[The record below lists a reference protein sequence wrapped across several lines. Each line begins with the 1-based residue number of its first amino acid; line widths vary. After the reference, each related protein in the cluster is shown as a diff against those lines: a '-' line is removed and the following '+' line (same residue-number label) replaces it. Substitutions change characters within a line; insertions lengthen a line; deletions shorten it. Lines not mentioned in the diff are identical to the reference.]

1 MARPDETSGARPE
14 QEPGP
19 RPSEE
24 DLEDL
29 RRRAEA
35 RDVEAGAVVPRGEG
49 SQQDVRPEQKPF
61 SGGPVQEVWD
71 HPAPTATADATA
83 GAGGTTYY
91 DRPTLKEPTW
101 IWTVPT
107 YFFAGGAAGASAML
121 GAAAQLADRDGLESL
136 VHRARW
142 IGTVGAGIG
151 VALLI
156 ADLGRP
162 ERFFNMLR
170 VFRASSPMSVGSW
183 TLAAAGSLTT
193 GSAVMDAPGTPLR
206 PVGDALGLGAGVVGL
221 PLSTYT
227 AVLLSHTAVPLWQQI
242 RRSLPALFASSAV
255 ASSASILDL
264 LPSTERESRIVRA
277 YGIAG
282 RLGELVAARTVER
295 EASRLPR
302 VAAPL
307 HEGVSGALWRASEIL
322 NVVGLA
328 LSVLPTR
335 RRGPRVAAAVAGIAG
350 GLTQRFALM
359 RAGKVSSMDP
369 RATFQLQRAGLGAAE
384 VV

>member
-1 MARPDETSGARPE
+1 MTRPEETSGTG
-14 QEPGP
+14 PG
-19 RPSEE
+19 
-24 DLEDL
+24 
-29 RRRAEA
+29 RASGSRA
-35 RDVEAGAVVPRGEG
+35 AGVER
-49 SQQDVRPEQKPF
+49 
-61 SGGPVQEVWD
+61 
-71 HPAPTATADATA
+71 
-83 GAGGTTYY
+83 TTYY
-91 DRPTLKEPTW
+91 ERPTLKEPTW

-107 YFFAGGAAGASAML
+107 YFFAGGAAGASAIL
-121 GAAAQLADRDGLESL
+121 GAAAQLADRDGLEGL
-136 VHRARW
+136 VCRARW
-142 IGTVGAGIG
+142 VGAVGAGMG
-151 VALLI
+151 SALLI

-183 TLAAAGSLTT
+183 TLAAAGSLMT

-206 PVGDALGLGAGVVGL
+206 PIGDVMGIGAGAVGL

-255 ASSASILDL
+255 VSSASMLDL
-264 LPSTERESRIVRA
+264 LPATEREWRIVRA

-307 HEGVSGALWRASEIL
+307 HEGVSGALWRASEVL
-322 NVVGLA
+322 NVAGLA
-328 LSVLPTR
+328 LSLLPTS
-335 RRGPRVAAAVAGIAG
+335 RRGPRVAAAVAGIVG
-350 GLTQRFALM
+350 GLTLRFAVM

-369 RATFQLQRAGLGAAE
+369 RATFQQQRAGLGAVE
-384 VV
+384 VDDRPTAVAAASRRV

>member
-1 MARPDETSGARPE
+1 M
-14 QEPGP
+14 
-19 RPSEE
+19 
-24 DLEDL
+24 
-29 RRRAEA
+29 
-35 RDVEAGAVVPRGEG
+35 G
-49 SQQDVRPEQKPF
+49 S
-61 SGGPVQEVWD
+61 
-71 HPAPTATADATA
+71 
-83 GAGGTTYY
+83 
-91 DRPTLKEPTW
+91 
-101 IWTVPT
+101 
-107 YFFAGGAAGASAML
+107 
-121 GAAAQLADRDGLESL
+121 
-136 VHRARW
+136 
-142 IGTVGAGIG
+142 
-151 VALLI
+151 ALLM

-193 GSAVMDAPGTPLR
+193 GSAVMDAPGTPLLR
-206 PVGDALGLGAGVVGL
+206 PIGDVLGIGAGAVGL

-255 ASSASILDL
+255 VSSASMLDL
-264 LPSTERESRIVRA
+264 LPATEREWRIVRA

-307 HEGVSGALWRASEIL
+307 HEGVSGALWRASEVL
-322 NVVGLA
+322 NVAGLA
-328 LSVLPTR
+328 LSLLPTS
-335 RRGPRVAAAVAGIAG
+335 RRGPRVAAAVAGIVG
-350 GLTQRFALM
+350 GLTLRFAVM
-359 RAGKVSSMDP
+359 RAGKMSSMDP
-369 RATFQLQRAGLGAAE
+369 RATFQQQRAGLGAVE